1 MLINK
6 MSKID
11 TLFTSDDK
19 INITFLLLN
28 NKINKYNYLIPNKNI
43 NIIKTFDK
51 IFINYFNI
59 KPLFNYDI
67 YNINIENSDINYR
80 NKFPSIITFTNQ
92 FNIHIDSINNIDK
105 DINFSVSPIN
115 SFYSKL
121 IYDITKKCNICN
133 SLNDIKNIDLPFNEI
148 FTDLKINFSNFN
160 YNYSL
165 PDYNKSNL
173 KKYLDFIK
181 NKIKILKN
189 NTDNLNFNNYLKNPN
204 DDIDTVNS
212 TEYPN
217 DLNHFSDEI
226 KQFFE
231 CIYNFISPTI
241 YKQIKLMIE
250 LINNNNG
257 IDYQNLI
264 VNYDPSKKDEQLNKL
279 QRRYNELFTTYN
291 PEQDNKDQR
300 TNYIN
305 KIYNQLLNIIKSI
318 KTIYETK
325 YHFIYNL
332 ICSDKFD
339 NICTLINNILEPVDK
354 ITNNKHIIIQLPFN
368 DNTNLYYLYFDNNNK
383 EYQLYNINIFN
394 NYQIQLLTTDKIKIC
409 NILIYTAMYINIGTH
424 DSYNKYFDSI
434 LNYVKNENSNL
445 KNINDIL
452 NQKIKIQY
460 ENISPNI
467 CNILLSSLLFLY
479 LNNIQDDNLYKSDN
493 SLKIPNIL
501 YIFISYC
508 YQFLCEIDDNFKDS
522 ILKINNDNYLSY
534 YNYIP
539 AILNEIYKSY
549 VKFYDDNLFNSI
561 FNNITNKNL
570 LKSNKKE
577 DIFLSIQKY
586 NENINILYNEI
597 KKTYNIDKLI
607 ENNIYNKL
615 IVSIN
620 NTKNK
625 DKSNNNLIN
634 KFSESKYLSDIGYL
648 YKPQIYRIMHD
659 NINIIQQKINNN
671 ENIDLKDYYFNTIDT
686 ESNKNILINV
696 YNNKVK
702 NNIEF
707 SNYIIKFI
715 TTNSKN
721 WYINYKNNKYIKYY
735 NLDNSFIPFSYEYDQ
750 LIDIISMTQ
759 IKVYNKLTN
768 NILDFNKII
777 DILYNIYKIDRKLTF
792 NEQLIKIQLLFINI
806 LNINDIDE
814 TYKNEINFIKD
825 NIIEYSKIFIH
836 RMISLFHYLN
846 INMIDKIYNA
856 IKDYLILNYLSTFY
870 LYQILCIINIIENK
884 ILIYDKQY
892 IKFEIKENLTEFNN
906 LNYGINIMNK
916 FYEIINKCEKYPTDY
931 KDVKQYYNT
940 IKNDINSFNK
950 CYNYFVLLKLINPV
964 YNQNM
969 LNSNSLENNLY
980 LLLDNN
986 KFYYQNN
993 SRKTIN
999 DSIKNYIDNL
1009 KDYLNSFI
1017 TNKFKV
1023 EYKQDIN
1030 QLTKKSINNNDIPFL
1045 ITSLK
1050 NDHKYIFE
1058 PIINYIITDKLQVKD
1073 INSDNAKELI
1083 NIFKNKF
1090 YFKNSY
1096 KKSINNFTIEIKNNN
1111 IIFNDKNIN
1120 EQIQQILEFL
1130 KQIFIKF
1137 YNSFD
1142 NLDDNIIN
1150 DIQNDIKNNDIFK
1163 DKQELFNDYL
1173 DFIRKL
1179 IIFNKINDDNKQ
1191 IITRLQ
1197 ILECINITQ
1206 MSYLKIKPLNPT
1218 IINLKYELEYYI
1230 NNKLLNQQVNN
1241 QDFTKSILYFKSYLF
1256 NCFNIF
1262 TQIYQSFMNET
1273 DLNHIIK
1280 YDFINILSL
1289 INSKEDFN
1297 KYFDNNDY
1305 NKYHILYKYYN
1316 TTNDNIAYNQI
1327 IEHIFYNFM
1336 YSLFNNNK
1344 ILIENNNIINEL
1356 KELYINIINEDIEYK
1371 NYYYYQIPLLLNNQT
1386 PYMILSNFKKL
1397 NPQKYEQLRDIFNDN
1412 LKYYKIN
1419 IKNNQTHYLI
1429 LLVLYNLGLLTD
1441 DEILI
1446 KKDTIDYLLNNI
1458 YKLENDKVS
1467 YDIQLLLKN
1476 IFDDNNNYKI
1486 SYILPY
1492 TNNINITHKAF
1503 INYINKTDTY
1513 NNLIEDI
1520 NKNIQLNNPIV
1531 NYYSSSNYIKYS
1543 NNKICFNYNNKEYEY
1558 NNQINSNVIFNN
1570 ITYNNIDCILFK
1582 NEDNDIFIEFK
1593 NKLVYSNDKNV
1604 NNCLFH
1610 LKKYDGIIKIPDDY
1624 KLVDSSSSDKS
1635 ESKADEPSFVPD
1647 PPPPPPAP
1655 SAPNPPLPPPAPPAP
1670 DPPLPPPAPPAPNPP
1685 LPPPAPSAPPAPPAP
1700 PTGGD
1705 SSTAPPPL
1713 PPPAP
1718 PAPNPPP
1725 PPPAPPAPNPPL
1737 PPPAPPAPNPPS
1749 QQPSSSALSALKL
1762 SPSILTSNYICDY
1775 ILIDGIKYEII
1786 NDQNIKYISFYDSI
1800 NSSIILTNNN
1810 KYYLLYF
1817 NFKSQTSSIKNI
1829 GYYNIKNYD
1838 NKVNTYDKYIKY
1850 MMIKDRNNIQFNNF
1864 VLIELSYNLLSI
1876 VSENQDLYDNI
1887 FKVLNNLN
1895 KDSSNILNN
1904 ISYKPENKN
1913 IISYINGN
1921 IHIQKY
1927 NKNIKFLLDNDIIL
1941 KKLQSFK
1948 KINDKINE
1956 LLINYYD
1963 NHINKNETEF
1973 ITNDELQNINS
1984 LLIKNILIDNVDNE
1998 ILNQINQYV
2007 NKYKLKE
2014 FKLSDNY
2021 NNIIILNY
2029 FNIIFISFNE
2039 YLDNK
2044 EIVFTD
2050 INPIINLELTIDNVN
2065 QLKNTILNNINNKY
2079 IELINNY
2086 KKYINLSY
2094 YDFIKNNIIDYYI
2107 LLYCYIF
2114 INDIYEKFISN
2125 INQPIY
2131 NSFDDL
2137 SNIIKYNCNKFNE
2150 FYNNLISLKNKNIN
2164 KINDTNNI
2172 PIIGCPTISSD
2183 KFIIKNIPEYSNIK
2197 NNSILNKNIK
2207 TFPELNIIRPGA
2219 STSISNKM
2227 LEKPYNNITNI
2238 LPYIKYLY
2246 YTNKKQIYDRI
2257 KYDSNNK
2264 IYTINNRKYKYNE
2277 ILNSNN
2283 QFELIDEINTNSFNN
2298 EQKIYDIFNILLFII
2313 FKWLDND
2320 INIYYNNILLSIE
2333 DAYYN
2338 LSSYKYIQN
2347 YTINTFNK
2355 NDNLIIQMALNQ
2367 LYNILIDYFKF
2378 CFENDLFDMD
2388 KLINYLNNDNQ
2399 YKINLIKND
2408 KYDLSENLSILLKNN
2423 NNYYILYQLINN
2435 NNINYYLEYYNINN
2449 THINNNLIRISKPIY
2464 TNNLLNINI
2473 KNITYDMEIISSIN
2487 IDEYIIKKILPS
2499 KELDINQDINNIFKN
2514 DLKDNDNIYYKDM
2527 QIYMFEIFFGHF
2539 IRKEQIE
2546 LINNIYNNLLDNKK
2560 EYHIKNLFMGG
2571 GKSSVLTPVL
2581 TQLIELHNM
2590 PFIVIVPEHLL
2601 KDTITPLLKYRPL
2614 YRRNLRFINNIN
2626 DVYSLVI
2633 DPRYNYVLSDSQ
2645 FKYWKLLM
2653 HKYGKDP
2660 DIILRQFYI
2669 LIDEIDS
2676 ILDPIKSNF
2685 NKINKINEIKDYIKN
2700 KKGILYNI
2708 YLKELFKLRKI
2719 SNNNLNINLN
2729 INIFDN
2735 QLYDSYKFISSLEYG
2750 INYGFSTYES
2760 HGNDFIGV
2768 PYEHANNPIKNSYYT
2783 VLTHTIIATLL
2794 SYVNVYDKKRYID
2807 INKYLLLNNNK
2818 FKINDNTL
2826 IKMKLDEIKNEFINN
2841 YNIYFEYIINNLI
2854 EYINETILYDNI
2866 SSVEIIGKNVSLYKT
2881 AYSGTVNFNLPSFH
2895 NINIKSNNGNNN
2907 TFQLYDKINENNLIL
2922 SSLRLTQINNKYEFI
2937 DIDKDENSF
2946 NKIYI
2951 GLLGINNIKE
2961 HSIFYYNNINDI
2973 IFNKTSKKECLIQ
2986 NCCDNARIPD
2996 LNKFKSIFDLISYK
3010 NKGVLKYNA
3019 LVDAGGFFKS
3029 FNTIN
3034 VVQLLYNNIN
3044 KDIKDIKDQF
3054 KIIYIDIKGYKYI
3067 YYKHSLSDKDGLSII
3082 FKYNNDES
3090 NKYFY
3095 YYDNQHIV
3103 GTDIQQPTNMF
3114 GLLTMTYFN
3123 NYTNIAQAA
3132 FRIRDL
3138 GEKRKIDYILDVNVQ
3153 NTDKTKIM
3161 YNNFISNIL
3170 NIIDLKLKDD
3180 SKLYLQ
3186 YLYIL
3191 YYLHLTDKNIQ
3202 NMKLKYLFNQNVLYY
3217 YKLCNKNIYSL
3228 CYNKDLFLYLNKLIN
3243 NKSYK
3248 IKEIKDI
3255 NYYKYIFYYTP
3266 YSNNSIKSFIIKEN
3280 NNFIYND
3287 IYNNEV
3293 IKSLLND
3300 PTYDIL
3306 KNNKDED
3313 IFDTSTE
3320 QSKDNDEDQDQDQT
3334 QQEFTV
3340 LEDKN
3345 KYNGIIN
3352 NFSFNKNKNLIINK
3366 EIFTKYNTINNLYY
3380 YNNNNPSISV
3390 CVKCNVSL
3398 PKPDIKSS
3406 ETSEETHTKTS
3417 SETHTDIPNYIKVSP
3432 NSLKVSSEVSPV
3444 YSSIPAS
3451 YTSYSIPSF
3460 ITSDKI
3466 NNLSSDNVIIKN
3478 NDLDYIFN
3486 NINTNNSTEY
3496 NIINNILAS
3505 IKNTNNKS
3513 NIKSMLILN
3522 DAINDNKL
3530 QILES
3535 IIMTNKYIKETFNL
3549 SLDIYNIFILSIIL
3563 KYIQL
3568 SNDIIQLLI
3577 NNIKNIHIINNNTYI
3592 IKNINNTILYINYI
3606 LHDININNKIFTKT
3620 LNKELF
3626 NIVNSIFN
3634 INKIKISNDINRN
3647 DIIQII
3653 KNIIDNNIIPGIDI
3667 VNKIINKENIKNDII
3682 EYKYNQ
3688 ITSDVINNIDKYIL
3702 SLYYIK
3708 SELFINKDFNTI
3720 LKNQIK
3726 IIALCNNYEPFI
3738 YSYQFNNQ
3746 LINKYIKFIINKKEN
3761 LSNNNN
3767 YL

>member
-1 MLINK
+1 
-6 MSKID
+6 
-11 TLFTSDDK
+11 
-19 INITFLLLN
+19 
-28 NKINKYNYLIPNKNI
+28 
-43 NIIKTFDK
+43 
-51 IFINYFNI
+51 
-59 KPLFNYDI
+59 
-67 YNINIENSDINYR
+67 
-80 NKFPSIITFTNQ
+80 
-92 FNIHIDSINNIDK
+92 
-105 DINFSVSPIN
+105 
-115 SFYSKL
+115 
-121 IYDITKKCNICN
+121 
-133 SLNDIKNIDLPFNEI
+133 
-148 FTDLKINFSNFN
+148 
-160 YNYSL
+160 
-165 PDYNKSNL
+165 
-173 KKYLDFIK
+173 
-181 NKIKILKN
+181 
-189 NTDNLNFNNYLKNPN
+189 
-204 DDIDTVNS
+204 
-212 TEYPN
+212 
-217 DLNHFSDEI
+217 
-226 KQFFE
+226 
-231 CIYNFISPTI
+231 
-241 YKQIKLMIE
+241 
-250 LINNNNG
+250 
-257 IDYQNLI
+257 
-264 VNYDPSKKDEQLNKL
+264 
-279 QRRYNELFTTYN
+279 
-291 PEQDNKDQR
+291 
-300 TNYIN
+300 
-305 KIYNQLLNIIKSI
+305 
-318 KTIYETK
+318 
-325 YHFIYNL
+325 
-332 ICSDKFD
+332 
-339 NICTLINNILEPVDK
+339 
-354 ITNNKHIIIQLPFN
+354 
-368 DNTNLYYLYFDNNNK
+368 
-383 EYQLYNINIFN
+383 
-394 NYQIQLLTTDKIKIC
+394 
-409 NILIYTAMYINIGTH
+409 
-424 DSYNKYFDSI
+424 
-434 LNYVKNENSNL
+434 
-445 KNINDIL
+445 
-452 NQKIKIQY
+452 
-460 ENISPNI
+460 
-467 CNILLSSLLFLY
+467 
-479 LNNIQDDNLYKSDN
+479 
-493 SLKIPNIL
+493 
-501 YIFISYC
+501 
-508 YQFLCEIDDNFKDS
+508 
-522 ILKINNDNYLSY
+522 
-534 YNYIP
+534 
-539 AILNEIYKSY
+539 
-549 VKFYDDNLFNSI
+549 
-561 FNNITNKNL
+561 
-570 LKSNKKE
+570 
-577 DIFLSIQKY
+577 
-586 NENINILYNEI
+586 
-597 KKTYNIDKLI
+597 
-607 ENNIYNKL
+607 
-615 IVSIN
+615 
-620 NTKNK
+620 
-625 DKSNNNLIN
+625 
-634 KFSESKYLSDIGYL
+634 
-648 YKPQIYRIMHD
+648 
-659 NINIIQQKINNN
+659 
-671 ENIDLKDYYFNTIDT
+671 
-686 ESNKNILINV
+686 
-696 YNNKVK
+696 
-702 NNIEF
+702 
-707 SNYIIKFI
+707 
-715 TTNSKN
+715 
-721 WYINYKNNKYIKYY
+721 
-735 NLDNSFIPFSYEYDQ
+735 
-750 LIDIISMTQ
+750 
-759 IKVYNKLTN
+759 
-768 NILDFNKII
+768 
-777 DILYNIYKIDRKLTF
+777 
-792 NEQLIKIQLLFINI
+792 
-806 LNINDIDE
+806 
-814 TYKNEINFIKD
+814 
-825 NIIEYSKIFIH
+825 
-836 RMISLFHYLN
+836 
-846 INMIDKIYNA
+846 
-856 IKDYLILNYLSTFY
+856 
-870 LYQILCIINIIENK
+870 
-884 ILIYDKQY
+884 
-892 IKFEIKENLTEFNN
+892 
-906 LNYGINIMNK
+906 
-916 FYEIINKCEKYPTDY
+916 
-931 KDVKQYYNT
+931 
-940 IKNDINSFNK
+940 
-950 CYNYFVLLKLINPV
+950 
-964 YNQNM
+964 
-969 LNSNSLENNLY
+969 
-980 LLLDNN
+980 
-986 KFYYQNN
+986 
-993 SRKTIN
+993 
-999 DSIKNYIDNL
+999 
-1009 KDYLNSFI
+1009 
-1017 TNKFKV
+1017 
-1023 EYKQDIN
+1023 
-1030 QLTKKSINNNDIPFL
+1030 
-1045 ITSLK
+1045 
-1050 NDHKYIFE
+1050 
-1058 PIINYIITDKLQVKD
+1058 
-1073 INSDNAKELI
+1073 
-1083 NIFKNKF
+1083 
-1090 YFKNSY
+1090 
-1096 KKSINNFTIEIKNNN
+1096 
-1111 IIFNDKNIN
+1111 
-1120 EQIQQILEFL
+1120 
-1130 KQIFIKF
+1130 
-1137 YNSFD
+1137 
-1142 NLDDNIIN
+1142 
-1150 DIQNDIKNNDIFK
+1150 
-1163 DKQELFNDYL
+1163 
-1173 DFIRKL
+1173 
-1179 IIFNKINDDNKQ
+1179 
-1191 IITRLQ
+1191 
-1197 ILECINITQ
+1197 
-1206 MSYLKIKPLNPT
+1206 
-1218 IINLKYELEYYI
+1218 
-1230 NNKLLNQQVNN
+1230 
-1241 QDFTKSILYFKSYLF
+1241 
-1256 NCFNIF
+1256 
-1262 TQIYQSFMNET
+1262 
-1273 DLNHIIK
+1273 
-1280 YDFINILSL
+1280 
-1289 INSKEDFN
+1289 
-1297 KYFDNNDY
+1297 
-1305 NKYHILYKYYN
+1305 
-1316 TTNDNIAYNQI
+1316 
-1327 IEHIFYNFM
+1327 
-1336 YSLFNNNK
+1336 
-1344 ILIENNNIINEL
+1344 
-1356 KELYINIINEDIEYK
+1356 
-1371 NYYYYQIPLLLNNQT
+1371 
-1386 PYMILSNFKKL
+1386 
-1397 NPQKYEQLRDIFNDN
+1397 
-1412 LKYYKIN
+1412 
-1419 IKNNQTHYLI
+1419 
-1429 LLVLYNLGLLTD
+1429 
-1441 DEILI
+1441 
-1446 KKDTIDYLLNNI
+1446 
-1458 YKLENDKVS
+1458 
-1467 YDIQLLLKN
+1467 
-1476 IFDDNNNYKI
+1476 
-1486 SYILPY
+1486 
-1492 TNNINITHKAF
+1492 
-1503 INYINKTDTY
+1503 
-1513 NNLIEDI
+1513 
-1520 NKNIQLNNPIV
+1520 
-1531 NYYSSSNYIKYS
+1531 
-1543 NNKICFNYNNKEYEY
+1543 
-1558 NNQINSNVIFNN
+1558 
-1570 ITYNNIDCILFK
+1570 
-1582 NEDNDIFIEFK
+1582 
-1593 NKLVYSNDKNV
+1593 
-1604 NNCLFH
+1604 
-1610 LKKYDGIIKIPDDY
+1610 
-1624 KLVDSSSSDKS
+1624 
-1635 ESKADEPSFVPD
+1635 
-1647 PPPPPPAP
+1647 
-1655 SAPNPPLPPPAPPAP
+1655 
-1670 DPPLPPPAPPAPNPP
+1670 
-1685 LPPPAPSAPPAPPAP
+1685 
-1700 PTGGD
+1700 
-1705 SSTAPPPL
+1705 
-1713 PPPAP
+1713 
-1718 PAPNPPP
+1718 
-1725 PPPAPPAPNPPL
+1725 
-1737 PPPAPPAPNPPS
+1737 
-1749 QQPSSSALSALKL
+1749 
-1762 SPSILTSNYICDY
+1762 
-1775 ILIDGIKYEII
+1775 
-1786 NDQNIKYISFYDSI
+1786 
-1800 NSSIILTNNN
+1800 
-1810 KYYLLYF
+1810 
-1817 NFKSQTSSIKNI
+1817 
-1829 GYYNIKNYD
+1829 
-1838 NKVNTYDKYIKY
+1838 
-1850 MMIKDRNNIQFNNF
+1850 
-1864 VLIELSYNLLSI
+1864 
-1876 VSENQDLYDNI
+1876 
-1887 FKVLNNLN
+1887 
-1895 KDSSNILNN
+1895 
-1904 ISYKPENKN
+1904 
-1913 IISYINGN
+1913 
-1921 IHIQKY
+1921 
-1927 NKNIKFLLDNDIIL
+1927 LLDNDTIFN
-1941 KKLQSFK
+1941 KLQSFK

-1963 NHINKNETEF
+1963 KYINKNEKEF
-1973 ITNDELQNINS
+1973 ITNDELQNISN
-1984 LLIKNILIDNVDNE
+1984 LLIKNILNDNVDNE

-2014 FKLSDNY
+2014 FKLPDNY

-2029 FNIIFISFNE
+2029 FNIIFMLFNE

-2044 EIVFTD
+2044 VIVSTD
-2050 INPIINLELTIDNVN
+2050 INPIINLELTIDNVK
-2065 QLKNTILNNINNKY
+2065 QLKNTILNKINNKY

-2094 YDFIKNNIIDYYI
+2094 YDFIKNNIIEYYI

-2137 SNIIKYNCNKFNE
+2137 SNIIKYNCNKFNI

-2172 PIIGCPTISSD
+2172 PIIGCPTISSY

-2264 IYTINNRKYKYNE
+2264 IYIINNRKYKYNE

-2283 QFELIDEINTNSFNN
+2283 QFELIDEINTNSFNI

-2333 DAYYN
+2333 DVHYN

-2347 YTINTFNK
+2347 YMINTFNK

-2388 KLINYLNNDNQ
+2388 KLINYLNNIEH
-2399 YKINLIKND
+2399 KIILIKSN

-2464 TNNLLNINI
+2464 NNNLLNINI

-2719 SNNNLNINLN
+2719 NNNNLNINLN

-2794 SYVNVYDKKRYID
+2794 SYINVYDKKRDID

-3044 KDIKDIKDQF
+3044 KDIKDIKEQF

-3067 YYKHSLSDKDGLSII
+3067 YYKHSLSDEDGLSII
-3082 FKYNNDES
+3082 FKYNNEES

-3170 NIIDLKLKDD
+3170 NIINLKLKDD

-3320 QSKDNDEDQDQDQT
+3320 QSEDNDEDQDQDQT

-3406 ETSEETHTKTS
+3406 ETHTKTHTGIHTEIPTETHTETSTRTYTETHTETS
-3417 SETHTDIPNYIKVSP
+3417 SETHTEIPTRTHTGIPTGIHTEIPTRTHTETHTGIPTETHTGIPSETHTGIPTETHTETSTRTHTGIPVGIHTEIPTRTHTETHTETSSETHTEIPTRTHTGIPTGIHTEIPTRTHTETHTGIPTETHTGIPSETHTGIPTETHTETSTRTHTGIPVGIHTEIPTRTHTETHTETSSETHTEIPTRTHTEIPIPPKVSP
-3432 NSLKVSSEVSPV
+3432 IPPKVSPV

-3466 NNLSSDNVIIKN
+3466 NNSSSDNVITKN

-3535 IIMTNKYIKETFNL
+3535 IIMTNKYIKNISNL
-3549 SLDIYNIFILSIIL
+3549 SSDIYNIFILSIIL

-3577 NNIKNIHIINNNTYI
+3577 SNIKNIHIINNNTDI

-3653 KNIIDNNIIPGIDI
+3653 KNLIDNNIIPGIDI
-3667 VNKIINKENIKNDII
+3667 VNKIINKENIKNDIV

-3688 ITSDVINNIDKYIL
+3688 ITSDVNNIDKYIL

-3726 IIALCNNYEPFI
+3726 ILALCNNYEPFI

-3746 LINKYIKFIINKKEN
+3746 LINKYIKFIINKKER
-3761 LSNNNN
+3761 LSNNN
-3767 YL
+3767 YLEM